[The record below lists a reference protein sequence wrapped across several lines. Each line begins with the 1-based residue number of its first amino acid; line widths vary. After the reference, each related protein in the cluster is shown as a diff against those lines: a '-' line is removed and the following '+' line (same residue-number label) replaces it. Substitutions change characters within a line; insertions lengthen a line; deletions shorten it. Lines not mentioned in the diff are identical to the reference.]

1 MYIENTLDLEVLDKV
16 AGGHPF
22 ESVYADDDLHRA
34 GVSYVNTVF
43 DYDKYYLGSTP
54 ISKELAMAL
63 RARSQTVWKDYAK
76 SGDYISY
83 ARVWKQILLNDYG
96 LSWNGELGTNS
107 FEWT

>member
-1 MYIENTLDLEVLDKV
+1 MFIENTLDLEALDMV

-43 DYDKYYLGSTP
+43 DYDKYYIGNTR
-54 ISKELAMAL
+54 ISKEKAMEL
-63 RARSQTVWKDYAK
+63 RSRSAELWKDYA
-76 SGDYISY
+76 STGDYVAY
-83 ARVWKQILLNDYG
+83 ARVWKTILRDEYG
-96 LSWNGELGTNS
+96 ISWNGEIGHNS